1 MANALTLALP
11 ALPAANA
18 GVAGIASGGNSN
30 GVNSVSATFANG
42 APGAGDTIANAQFLA
57 VMPAGSRLR
66 ELFSAS
72 YATVAAMN
80 EAFAAA
86 GLLTFVQDG
95 GSALAFTNAA
105 PGVPTATMTT
115 SAATGHIR
123 ISIAQS
129 VGA

>member
-1 MANALTLALP
+1 MANALTLAVPSMPSAIAPL
-11 ALPAANA
+11 A
-18 GVAGIASGGNSN
+18 GVYPGANSN
-30 GVNSVSATFANG
+30 GTNAVSATFSNG
-42 APGAGDTIANAQFLA
+42 ASGAGDTISNTALLG
-57 VMPAGSRLR
+57 VMAAGTRIR
-66 ELFSAS
+66 EVFAPS

-80 EAFAAA
+80 EAFAAV
-86 GLLTFVQDG
+86 GLIAVVNDG
-95 GSALAFTNAA
+95 GSALVFTNAA